1 MLIGGPLSIIWIRW
15 YWGVLIFIGSF
26 IVMNAARQSA
36 GQFVV
41 QAVLQNES
49 LYYDCLANN
58 ILLITR
64 K

>member
-1 MLIGGPLSIIWIRW
+1 VECDAAGGIIWIKW

-26 IVMNAARQSA
+26 MVMNATRQSA

-41 QAVLQNES
+41 EAVLQKES

-58 ILLITR
+58 VLLITP